1 MSVGEKWFWSAV
13 RKDVLGFR
21 IRRQVAIG
29 PYILDFY
36 IPKAKLCVEIDG
48 EQHALTLRKDGI
60 RDAYLQERGILTL
73 RIPSVDLFRTDVDAY
88 SEWIKAVKKLCEERC
103 CDAE

>member
-48 EQHALTLRKDGI
+48 EQHAFCAFCGWEDELFAGVTDLD
-60 RDAYLQERGILTL
+60 DAG
-73 RIPSVDLFRTDVDAY
+73 
-88 SEWIKAVKKLCEERC
+88 WG
-103 CDAE
+103 

>member
-60 RDAYLQERGILTL
+60 RDASPGTRNPDPENSFGRLI
-73 RIPSVDLFRTDVDAY
+73 SN
-88 SEWIKAVKKLCEERC
+88 
-103 CDAE
+103 